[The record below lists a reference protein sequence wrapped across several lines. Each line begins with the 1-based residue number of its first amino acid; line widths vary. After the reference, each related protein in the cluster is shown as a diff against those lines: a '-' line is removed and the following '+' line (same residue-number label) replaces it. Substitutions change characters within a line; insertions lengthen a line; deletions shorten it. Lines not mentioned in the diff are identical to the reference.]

1 MTTLCKC
8 QKKLLQASLSRLPQG
23 VVELPSSETQLTQL
37 DTDLGK
43 ERSVLI
49 FKYLQCSSDHDPK
62 KYSRSNTERCKGGNS
77 LPSGMELRWECF
89 TLLKRCERPPQLK
102 LAQGKSNQAR
112 NAYCFWDQVPQQA
125 IQESPAAVDLTVTGL
140 ITQDGS
146 LVNLPP
152 C

>member
-1 MTTLCKC
+1 MSEKTS
-8 QKKLLQASLSRLPQG
+8 ASIIEQVAPRGCGASILR
-23 VVELPSSETQLTQL
+23 
-37 DTDLGK
+37 DTVNPAGPDLGK

-112 NAYCFWDQVPQQA
+112 NAYCFWDQDPQQA

-146 LVNLPP
+146 VVNLPP